1 MATDQLMV
9 AWLDIS
15 KRASPRSRNTVGTD
29 GQSIADFQL
38 DAKSRV
44 ARLTRELRSG
54 NFRFDPLRPHLVP
67 KPNGKDRLIC
77 IPTVRDRIV
86 QRALLNFLADRYDA
100 KLANKISYGF
110 IRNRGVKKA
119 AADACALRASHRW
132 VFKTDIASF
141 FDRIDRDQLRR
152 SLTRIIRERSLHAI
166 LFEVMSCEIEAT
178 RRNQQKR
185 IAQLGIKNG
194 TGLRQGMPLSPFF
207 SNVMLADFD
216 RSIQANGLSAVRYAD
231 DLIFFADSRD
241 ECMDLAAFCAG
252 QLRPIGLEVP
262 PIGPG
267 SKSVIYQPEE
277 PAEFLG
283 VSLVPSGGQYQLE
296 LAKEQKDR
304 IRDEMLALG
313 SIDQLLA
320 RNINLTKLGTVIAQR
335 RNGYLAAYDMC
346 KNVGTLDS
354 ALSDLEQRV
363 LRKIYQEGLTIDL
376 GKLSP
381 SARTFLGLK

>member
-1 MATDQLMV
+1 
-9 AWLDIS
+9 
-15 KRASPRSRNTVGTD
+15 
-29 GQSIADFQL
+29 
-38 DAKSRV
+38 
-44 ARLTRELRSG
+44 
-54 NFRFDPLRPHLVP
+54 
-67 KPNGKDRLIC
+67 
-77 IPTVRDRIV
+77 
-86 QRALLNFLADRYDA
+86 
-100 KLANKISYGF
+100 
-110 IRNRGVKKA
+110 
-119 AADACALRASHRW
+119 
-132 VFKTDIASF
+132 
-141 FDRIDRDQLRR
+141 
-152 SLTRIIRERSLHAI
+152 
-166 LFEVMSCEIEAT
+166 
-178 RRNQQKR
+178 
-185 IAQLGIKNG
+185 
-194 TGLRQGMPLSPFF
+194 
-207 SNVMLADFD
+207 MLADFD